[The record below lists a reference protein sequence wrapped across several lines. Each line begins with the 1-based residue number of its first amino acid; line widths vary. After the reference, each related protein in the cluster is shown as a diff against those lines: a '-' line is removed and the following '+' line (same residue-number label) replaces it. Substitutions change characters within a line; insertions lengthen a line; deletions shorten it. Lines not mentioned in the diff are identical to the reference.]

1 MSAKNNRPQVENPL
15 ASMGLDDIVRG
26 ITSPEAE
33 PAKQE
38 EAQTE
43 VVENPEAT
51 AAGESINQVKEQK
64 KRLTKAAKAFRAN
77 YDKYARIGEQGTA
90 IWLPKEVK
98 KKLELLCAQS
108 EKNIP
113 IRSLAAA
120 IIMTYIEENEDI
132 ISQL

>member
-1 MSAKNNRPQVENPL
+1 MATKNNRPQVENPL
-15 ASMGLDDIVRG
+15 ANMGLDDIVRG
-26 ITSPEAE
+26 ITTPQTTAE
-33 PAKQE
+33 VE
-38 EAQTE
+38 EAKETDSVSTTE
-43 VVENPEAT
+43 QQPT
-51 AAGESINQVKEQK
+51 NQGKEKQK
-64 KRLTKAAKAFRAN
+64 RRTKAEKLFHTN

-98 KKLELLCAQS
+98 KRLELLCAQS

-132 ISQL
+132 IAQL

>member
-1 MSAKNNRPQVENPL
+1 MSVKNNRPQIENPL

-26 ITSPEAE
+26 ITTPQEE
-33 PAKQE
+33 PAQQDQAQDEAAANLDTAETE
-38 EAQTE
+38 ESVN
-43 VVENPEAT
+43 VV
-51 AAGESINQVKEQK
+51 KDQK
-64 KRLTKAAKAFRAN
+64 KRRTKGAKAFHAN
-77 YDKYARIGEQGTA
+77 YEKYARIGEQGTA

-132 ISQL
+132 LAQL